1 MTEQCI
7 AMKPEGPLRNP
18 LRSFRRLTVDVSIW
32 ASQCLAFTAAM
43 SALTWSVSIHGTDT
57 ATTKRPFTVKDSIEI
72 SQIVDP
78 ARSTTIELHERQPTG
93 TPICSPDG
101 RYFLLVT
108 QRGVLSANKLE
119 GTIWLFD
126 QKIVRDHILA
136 NSPAKLVPKKLV
148 TVRSTSNTPVIEDV
162 RWIDGSKKVAF
173 LAKNDSP
180 YQRLFVVDVQ
190 TTTMVALTKEE
201 LYVTAFEMR
210 GDVLVYTTLAEDNVE
225 QHSTRK
231 ILNVGGRSA
240 LGLLYRN
247 PPAIQDVEESYLLKH
262 PNYLHVEQGGRDI
275 PVRFPGT
282 QEPLQVFVPSISLS
296 PDKKLLVTVA
306 PVADVP
312 KAWERYQP
320 RFEQFRLKD
329 GRFLHKDLTT
339 LESFWRPEEYIV
351 VDLATGLVFPL
362 LDAPAGRDLG
372 YGSVPTQAFWLA
384 DSRHVVLTN
393 AYVPLSDLTNSRGAG
408 PTVNDPTFVL
418 MDVVTRQVQ
427 NSINLRQSSTAAHY
441 EAIDGVQWDPARNEI
456 TIHYRSTGDSR
467 PLSGVYSL
475 KLNEWRHSGPHK
487 LNNSVR
493 LDGINA
499 ELEVHEDLNH
509 PTVLRSGSQS
519 SEAELI
525 LWDPNPQLSQV
536 ELGMAKLYHW
546 QDMSGRT
553 WSGILA
559 LPPEYTAGRRY
570 PLVIQTHG
578 DDPDAF
584 FADGAVTTGN
594 GGRAL
599 AAKGIIV
606 LQTGDYFPDMDGPQ
620 EGPNQ
625 LAMFESAISLLVS
638 QGLVDR
644 TRVGII
650 GFSRTCFHVM
660 YALTHSP
667 GLFRAAA
674 VTDGVNFSY
683 VEYVLAGAQD
693 QYQEEAE
700 GINGGSPFGGNLLA
714 WLQDAPNFSLGR
726 VKAALL
732 ISAYLRG
739 SLLSQW
745 ETFSGLRRLKKPVE
759 MSWWPRENT
768 PHILVQPVQR
778 YSSQQS
784 AVEWFD
790 FWLNEHKDLD
800 PDKADQYARWETLR
814 KLETN
819 DGR

>member
-1 MTEQCI
+1 MTKQCI
-7 AMKPEGPLRNP
+7 ASNPERALRNP
-18 LRSFRRLTVDVSIW
+18 VRRFRCLTLDVIIW
-32 ASQCLAFTAAM
+32 ATQCLAFTAAIP
-43 SALTWSVSIHGTDT
+43 ALTWSVSFHNTDT

-78 ARSTTIELHERQPTG
+78 ARSTTIELHERQSPG
-93 TPICSPDG
+93 VPICSPDG

-126 QKIVRDHILA
+126 QKIAGDHILA
-136 NSPAKLVPKKLV
+136 NSPAKLIPKKLV

-190 TTTMVALTKEE
+190 TKTMVALTKEE

-210 GDVLVYTTLAEDNVE
+210 GNMLVYTTLAEENVE
-225 QHSTRK
+225 QHSTRE
-231 ILNVGGRSA
+231 ILSVGGRSA

-262 PNYLHVEQGGRDI
+262 PNYLHVEQGGREI
-275 PVRFPGT
+275 PVRFPGR

-296 PDKKLLVTVA
+296 PDTRLLVTVA

-320 RFEQFRLKD
+320 RFEQFRLKA
-329 GRFLHKDLTT
+329 GQFVQKDLTT
-339 LESFWRPEEYIV
+339 LESFWRPEEYIT
-351 VDLATGLVFPL
+351 VDLATGLVSPL

-372 YGSVPTQAFWLA
+372 YGGVPTQAFWLP

-393 AYVPLSDLTNSRGAG
+393 AYVPFSDSTNSRRAG
-408 PTVNDPTFVL
+408 PTVSDPTFVL
-418 MDVVTRQVQ
+418 VDVVTRQVQ
-427 NSINLRQSSTAAHY
+427 SSIDFRQSAAAAHY
-441 EAIDGVQWDPARNEI
+441 EAIDGMHWDPATNEI
-456 TIHYRSTGDSR
+456 TVHYRSTGDSR
-467 PLSGVYSL
+467 PGSGVYRL
-475 KLNEWRHSGPHK
+475 ELNEWRYSGPHS
-487 LNNSVR
+487 LNNSVG
-493 LDGINA
+493 LDGMKA
-499 ELEVHEDLNH
+499 ELEIHEDLNH
-509 PTVLRSGSQS
+509 AAVLRSRSRS

-536 ELGMAKLYHW
+536 ELGVAKLYRW
-546 QDMSGRT
+546 QDTSGRT

-559 LPPEYTAGRRY
+559 LPPHYTAGRRY

-578 DDPDAF
+578 VDPEVF

-599 AAKGIIV
+599 ASKDIIV

-620 EGPNQ
+620 EAPNQ
-625 LAMFESAISLLVS
+625 LAVFESAINLLVS

-700 GINGGSPFGGNLLA
+700 GINGGSPFGGNLIA

-732 ISAYLRG
+732 ISAYLKG
-739 SLLSQW
+739 SLLSEW
-745 ETFSGLRRLKKPVE
+745 ETFSGLRRLNKPVE
-759 MSWWPRENT
+759 MLWWARENT

-778 YSSQQS
+778 YCSQES

-814 KLETN
+814 KLERN